1 MNKILCKYIKDYIKR
16 LEHQV
21 LTSNESN
28 LRLHF
33 VFFPKEIERLKMK
46 WEYAKTIGNYTTDRG
61 LIYCD
66 MYFNI
71 PKISKFLSSAYKY
84 NNILEKE
91 VVDSFIERIFYHEYR
106 HYQQLNYIKTLHKL
120 IMIPDKINEV
130 LETDADNYAMMKIKN
145 NKDISI
151 EVPDKMIKDM
161 KDYIRILYHKNLNIT
176 SLNVY
181 KGTTILT

>member
-1 MNKILCKYIKDYIKR
+1 MNKILCKYIRDYIKR

-21 LTSNESN
+21 LNSEDSN

-71 PKISKFLSSAYKY
+71 PKISKFLSSAYKD
-84 NNILEKE
+84 NVILEKE
-91 VVDSFIERIFYHEYR
+91 VVDTFVERIFYHEYR
-106 HYQQLNYIKTLHKL
+106 HYQQLKYIKTLHKL
-120 IMIPDKINEV
+120 IMIPDKVNEI
-130 LETDADNYAMMKIKN
+130 LETDSDNYAMMKIKN
-145 NKDISI
+145 NQDIPI
-151 EVPDKMIKDM
+151 EVVDKMIKDM
-161 KDYIRILYHKNLNIT
+161 KDYLRIFYYKNTRIT
-176 SLNVY
+176 SLKVY